1 MSEVGIEIFC
11 THEFEI
17 YAEIYIFI
25 TTTFLVI
32 NDLFTKTRKLN
43 KHSLDHLYWVSSRM
57 IKLNKYK
64 VL

>member
-25 TTTFLVI
+25 ATTFLVI

-43 KHSLDHLYWVSSRM
+43 KHS
-57 IKLNKYK
+57 KLNKYK